1 MLGIVFLLNEANEGI
16 EENSNILI
24 FFEQRKTIT
33 GVKIKFFCVYK

>member
-24 FFEQRKTIT
+24 FFEQ
-33 GVKIKFFCVYK
+33 